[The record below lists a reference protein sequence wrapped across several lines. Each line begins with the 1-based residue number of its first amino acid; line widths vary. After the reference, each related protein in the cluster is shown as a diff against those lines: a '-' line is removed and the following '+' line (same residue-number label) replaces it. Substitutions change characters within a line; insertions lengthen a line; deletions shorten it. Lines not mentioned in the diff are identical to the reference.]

1 MLGIRLATFAGGS
14 NASCL
19 SPTVAEPIS
28 IDDRIVA
35 RVGNVKMTKARAMN
49 VKHIAIRNETRC
61 DQKICNIGAV
71 IILASVIHQEVVRSG
86 LNIRSRK
93 PVVANVRGKDRPS
106 LSPDR

>member
-28 IDDRIVA
+28 IDDRTVA

-61 DQKICNIGAV
+61 DQKICKIGAV
-71 IILASVIHQEVVRSG
+71 IILASVIYQEVVRCG
-86 LNIRSRK
+86 LNFQIAEAHASKRY
-93 PVVANVRGKDRPS
+93 GK
-106 LSPDR
+106 L